1 MPDPI
6 SWSFAWPYLLG
17 AFGAGY
23 LAGSIPF
30 GLILTLHADKGD
42 IRKIGSGNIGA
53 TNVLRTGSKG
63 LALATLILDSGKGA
77 AVLLIGHWT
86 YGPDIG
92 VAAGV
97 GALFGHLFP
106 IWLRFNGG
114 KGVAT
119 AIGLLLAGNWPV
131 GTAACLI
138 WLLVAIMFRYSSV
151 SALAAM
157 IVAPVCA
164 KVLGWADAPLLSSPI
179 AYHQMAEFTAL
190 IAVLIW
196 FRHAA
201 NIRRLL
207 THEEPKIGE
216 T

>member
-77 AVLLIGHWT
+77 AVLLIGH
-86 YGPDIG
+86 
-92 VAAGV
+92 
-97 GALFGHLFP
+97 
-106 IWLRFNGG
+106 N
-114 KGVAT
+114 
-119 AIGLLLAGNWPV
+119 
-131 GTAACLI
+131 
-138 WLLVAIMFRYSSV
+138 
-151 SALAAM
+151 
-157 IVAPVCA
+157 
-164 KVLGWADAPLLSSPI
+164 
-179 AYHQMAEFTAL
+179 
-190 IAVLIW
+190 
-196 FRHAA
+196 
-201 NIRRLL
+201 
-207 THEEPKIGE
+207 
-216 T
+216 